1 LTCATASKPFGGATA
16 AAAVGSAPS
25 MRSTRKVRRSP
36 LPWSCA
42 ARYHALVAVVGI
54 FSQAFLLVPVAAATV
69 VLVVRL
75 GARLPNAAQ

>member
-1 LTCATASKPFGGATA
+1 VLDVRDGVEA
-16 AAAVGSAPS
+16 
-25 MRSTRKVRRSP
+25 VRRRDDRRRGGRRSS